1 MMRTQ
6 SIDTHAETE
15 RVMIE
20 LIRLAPMSKRF
31 RLVQSLTQS
40 ALRSSIHA
48 WLERHPVA
56 SEQDAAVHV
65 LSCVYG
71 AMLAQRVQKALER
84 HEDWHVQPID
94 LMAVLLPALQAFE
107 QLHVPVYLGGS
118 IASSLHGMQQLARDI
133 DLVVDLPPH
142 AIAPLLDLLKPCY
155 ILDEGEIREAVGS
168 RTSYSLIHLDSLMK
182 VDVILLKR
190 GAFDTCMHQLV
201 SQHALDENTSPIW
214 LASACEM
221 ILFKLRRYQQDERSH
236 TDGMHDDAEWNDV
249 LGMLKVQAPV
259 LDLSLLEAWAEVLD
273 VTETWRR
280 ALIDAGLQDA

>member
-1 MMRTQ
+1 MRTQ
-6 SIDTHAETE
+6 SIDTHPEAE
-15 RVMIE
+15 RILIE

-40 ALRSSIHA
+40 ALWSSIHA
-48 WLERHPVA
+48 WLERHPAA

-65 LSCVYG
+65 ISCVYG

-84 HEDWHVQPID
+84 HEHWRVQPID
-94 LMAVLLPALQAFE
+94 LMTVLLPALQAFE
-107 QLHVPVYLGGS
+107 QLHVPAYLAGS

-133 DLVVDLPPH
+133 DLVVALPQH
-142 AIAPLLDLLKPCY
+142 AVAPLLDLLKPCY

-201 SQHALDENTSPIW
+201 SQHPLDENTPPIR

-221 ILFKLRRYQQDERSH
+221 ILFKLRRYQQDGQSR

-259 LDLSLLEAWAEVLD
+259 LDLPLLEAWVAALD
-273 VTETWRR
+273 LTEPWRR
-280 ALIDAGLQDA
+280 VLIDAGLQDV